1 MKILVI
7 GSGFLGKSIIRK
19 IESEMHDVVVFSRTK
34 NSDLKCRQLI
44 GDIFD
49 FQEILELNLWKP
61 EVIINTAWITHHDKY
76 TNDASNYQ
84 YAKFAINLSN
94 YALNMNVKHLI
105 VLGSCAE
112 YGYQKE
118 KSCAGITSLNPV
130 TLYAQQKVFAFNS
143 IKSLLINSN
152 TRLTWARIFYPYGPN
167 QEKKRFIPYIFDS
180 ISSGELI
187 KLKNTS
193 AINDWI
199 TTSDIASAID
209 WIIKNDCP
217 LEVDVGTGIGYTNIQ
232 IIEEI
237 EKLLKINLYW
247 EIHPEETLNQY
258 GVSVVGSNSYLM
270 QSGWRPNHSLSTG
283 LKWAFNL

>member
-7 GSGFLGKSIIRK
+7 GSVFLGKSIIRK

-49 FQEILELNLWKP
+49 FQEILELDLWRP

-84 YAKFAINLSN
+84 YAKFAISLSN
-94 YALNMNVKHLI
+94 YDLNMNVKHLL

-112 YGYQKE
+112 YGYHKE

-270 QSGWRPNHSLSTG
+270 QSGWRPNHSLGTG

>member
-1 MKILVI
+1 LKILVI

-19 IESEMHDVVVFSRTK
+19 IESEMHDVLVFSRTK

-49 FQEILELNLWKP
+49 FQEFLALDLWKP

-84 YAKFAINLSN
+84 YAKFAISLSN
-94 YALNMNVKHLI
+94 YALSMNVKHLI

-118 KSCAGITSLNPV
+118 KSCAGITSLNPL

-143 IKSLLINSN
+143 IRNLLINSN
-152 TRLTWARIFYPYGPN
+152 TRFTWARIFYPYGPN
-167 QEKKRFIPYIFDS
+167 QEKKRLLPYIFDS

-217 LEVDVGTGIGYTNIQ
+217 LEVDVGTGIGYSNIQ

-247 EIHPEETLNQY
+247 EIHPEETLNQN
-258 GVSVVGSNSYLM
+258 GVSVVGTNSYLM
-270 QSGWRPNHSLSTG
+270 QSGWRPNHSIHTG

>member
-49 FQEILELNLWKP
+49 FQEILELDLWKP

-84 YAKFAINLSN
+84 YAKFAISLSN

-143 IKSLLINSN
+143 IKSLLFNSN

-217 LEVDVGTGIGYTNIQ
+217 LEVDVGTGIGYSNIQ

-270 QSGWRPNHSLSTG
+270 QSGWWPNYSLSTG